1 MTFNPNSVGV
11 SNGNIFGFPIEEIN
25 AEHVIIPIPWDVTAS
40 YKKGSSLAP
49 KAILKASTQL
59 DFCHLKLNN
68 ADQIKVYFAKISSE
82 WQKINDKLSQEY
94 LSYNQF
100 LENGGDL
107 SESLKFQEFVNVVN
121 NSQIALRDNLYERSK
136 LLLNKDIIVS
146 VVGGEHSVPLGL
158 LMALNEKYS
167 AFGILQIDA
176 HCDLRQSYQ
185 GIHQSHASIFHNI
198 LQECTNVTK
207 VVQLGVRDFSS
218 QEFEYSINSEK
229 IISYFDSVLKEEKFS
244 GKTWDEQTEVIL
256 NDLPQN
262 VYISFDV
269 DGLNPSLCPNTG
281 TPVPGGINYDEI
293 IYLIFKIAE
302 SGRKII
308 GFDLCEV
315 SPNPYND
322 WDANVGA
329 RLLWEL
335 VCAVEISKA
344 NN

>member
-1 MTFNPNSVGV
+1 MTFNPNGVGV
-11 SNGNIFGFPIEEIN
+11 SNGNIFGFPIKEN
-25 AEHVIIPIPWDVTAS
+25 DAEHVIIPIPWEVTAS

-49 KAILKASTQL
+49 KAILNASTQL
-59 DFCHLKLNN
+59 DFCHLKLDN
-68 ADQIKVYFAKISSE
+68 ADQIKVYFAAISSQ

-94 LSYNQF
+94 ILYNEF
-100 LENGGDL
+100 LENGGEL
-107 SESLKFQEFVNVVN
+107 SESSKFQEFVSVVN
-121 NSQIALRDNLYERSK
+121 NSQNALRDNLYERSK
-136 LLLNKDIIVS
+136 VLLNKDVVVS

-158 LMALNEKYS
+158 LMALNDKYS

-185 GIHQSHASIFHNI
+185 GFDQSHASIFHNI
-198 LQECTNVTK
+198 LKECNNVTK
-207 VVQLGVRDFSS
+207 IVQLGVRDFSM
-218 QEFEYSINSEK
+218 QEFEYSTTSEK
-229 IISYFDSVLKEEKFS
+229 IICYFDSVLKEEKFD
-244 GKTWDEQTEVIL
+244 GKTWGEQAEEIL
-256 NDLPQN
+256 NQLPQN

-269 DGLNPSLCPNTG
+269 DGLNPLFCPNTG
-281 TPVPGGINYDEI
+281 TPVPGGIDYDEI
-293 IYLIFKIAE
+293 VYLIFKIAE

-315 SPNPYND
+315 SPNPNND

-335 VCAVEISKA
+335 VCATEISKA